1 MILITG
7 GSGSGKSEYAES
19 LLSEIKNTE
28 KYYIATMKPFG
39 KEAKE
44 RIQKHRR
51 MRNGK
56 GFITLEYPTD
66 IKESLD
72 VMDENSAVLIE
83 CISNLTAN
91 EMFGDEG
98 IIPSD
103 KVIRK
108 IVESIEEMDE
118 MTSRLVVV
126 TNNVF
131 EDGIAYDEATAEYIA
146 ALAGINTELA
156 RKADKVTEVVA
167 GIPVFVK

>member
-19 LLSEIKNTE
+19 LFSEIKNTE

-51 MRNGK
+51 MRSGK

-72 VMDENSAVLIE
+72 IIDENSAVLIE

-91 EMFGDEG
+91 EMFSDTG
-98 IIPSD
+98 IASADQIQG
-103 KVIRK
+103 K
-108 IVESIEEMDE
+108 IVGEIEKIDKMA
-118 MTSRLVVV
+118 SRLVIV

-131 EDGIAYDEATAEYIA
+131 EDGITYDEATAEYMS
-146 ALAGINTELA
+146 ALAGINIELA
-156 RKADKVTEVVA
+156 KKADKVTEVVA

>member
-1 MILITG
+1 
-7 GSGSGKSEYAES
+7 
-19 LLSEIKNTE
+19 
-28 KYYIATMKPFG
+28 MKPFG

-44 RIQKHRR
+44 RIQKHRK

-56 GFITLEYPTD
+56 GFRTLEYPTD

-108 IVESIEEMDE
+108 IVESIEEIE
-118 MTSRLVVV
+118 GMTSKLVVV

-131 EDGIAYDEATAEYIA
+131 EDGITYDEATAEYMA

-167 GIPVFVK
+167 GIPIFVK

>member
-19 LLSEIKNTE
+19 LFSEIKNTE
-28 KYYIATMKPFG
+28 KYYIATMKPLG

-51 MRNGK
+51 MRSGK

-91 EMFGDEG
+91 EMFNDTG
-98 IIPSD
+98 IASAD
-103 KVIRK
+103 QVQGK
-108 IVESIEEMDE
+108 IVGEIEKIDKMA
-118 MTSRLVVV
+118 SRLVIV

-131 EDGIAYDEATAEYIA
+131 EDGITYDETTAEYMA
-146 ALAGINTELA
+146 ALAGINIELA
-156 RKADKVTEVVA
+156 KKADKVTEVVA